1 MAGKNG
7 SASEDATTYGIPKR
21 ETESRLKQHTHLYN
35 QAKKRSEAA
44 DKAFHANPSIKSVMK
59 ALKASKK
66 TAAIAKSGNKLV
78 QHKKKFS
85 KKPYGSEKGYN

>member
-7 SASEDATTYGIPKR
+7 SASEDATTYGMPKR

-35 QAKKRSEAA
+35 KAKKKSDAA
-44 DKAFHANPSIKSVMK
+44 DKAFHANPTVKGV
-59 ALKASKK
+59 LKARKANKK
-66 TAAIAKSGNKLV
+66 TSAIAKSGNKLV

>member
-1 MAGKNG
+1 MAGNNG
-7 SASEDATTYGIPKR
+7 SAYEDATTYGMPKR

-35 QAKKRSEAA
+35 KAKKKSDAA
-44 DKAFHANPSIKSVMK
+44 DKAFHANPTLRGVLKSRK
-59 ALKASKK
+59 ANKK
-66 TAAIAKSGNKLV
+66 TSAIAKSGNKLV